1 MAIPATV
8 DSMLSVDSS
17 WSWSGCIGPNGQH
30 SEAKDMHEL
39 IFSGRVVEALSGNDA
54 RFRV

>member
-1 MAIPATV
+1 MTIPATV

-17 WSWSGCIGPNGQH
+17 WSWSGCTDPNGQH
-30 SEAKDMHEL
+30 SEAKDVHEL
-39 IFSGRVVEALSGNDA
+39 IFSGRGVEDLLGNDA